1 MTTQQYR
8 KPLPVPQPES
18 DRYWEGCRN
27 GELWLRRCVDCQ
39 QAYFYPRNICP
50 RCGSA
55 NTEWS
60 RASGRA
66 ALHTFA
72 IVHRAPHPGFEG
84 DVPYVTAVVE
94 LEEGPRM
101 AANIVDV
108 APDPANLKIGMPL
121 RVVFER
127 ASEQIALP
135 KFTPA

>member
-1 MTTQQYR
+1 
-8 KPLPVPQPES
+8 
-18 DRYWEGCRN
+18 
-27 GELWLRRCVDCQ
+27 
-39 QAYFYPRNICP
+39 
-50 RCGSA
+50 
-55 NTEWS
+55 
-60 RASGRA
+60 
-66 ALHTFA
+66 
-72 IVHRAPHPGFEG
+72 VHRAPHPGFEG